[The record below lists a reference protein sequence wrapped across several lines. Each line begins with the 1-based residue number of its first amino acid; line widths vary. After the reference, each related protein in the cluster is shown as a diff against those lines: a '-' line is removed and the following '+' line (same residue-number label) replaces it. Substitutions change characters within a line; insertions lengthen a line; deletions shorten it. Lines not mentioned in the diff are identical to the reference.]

1 MKKFF
6 QGRSRRER
14 LLLLAFALVALGW
27 WAPVALGR
35 LAALRRDFTE
45 IRLQRETQQ
54 ITLSHRKEIEV
65 RAAAAG
71 RTLDPAKT
79 LDASQAFAELN
90 RITTGLTAEIGA
102 QRSTRSEQ
110 FALHNMQVSIRRADL
125 KALYG
130 FYEQLSARAPYLGI
144 EQCVLSAD
152 RANPGLLNGV
162 FRIYSIEAV
171 RPLK

>member
-1 MKKFF
+1 MKAFF

-14 LLLLAFALVALGW
+14 LLLLAFAFIAFGW

-35 LAALRRDFTE
+35 LGGLRRDWQEYATE
-45 IRLQRETQQ
+45 RATQQ
-54 ITLSHRKEIEV
+54 MWLSHRTEIEA

-90 RITTGLTAEIGA
+90 RMTAGLTAEIGG
-102 QRSTRSEQ
+102 QRSVSSGQ
-110 FALHNMQVSIRRADL
+110 FALHNVQVSIRRAEI
-125 KALYG
+125 KGLYG

-144 EQCVLSAD
+144 EQCVISVD
-152 RANPGLLNGV
+152 RANPGLLNAV
-162 FRIYSIEAV
+162 FRVYSIEAV
-171 RPLK
+171 RPAK

>member
-1 MKKFF
+1 MKKLF
-6 QGRSRRER
+6 QGRSLRER
-14 LLLLAFALVALGW
+14 LLLLAFTLIALGW

-35 LAALRRDFTE
+35 LAALRRDLGE
-45 IRLQRETQQ
+45 ARLQRETQQ
-54 ITLSHRKEIEV
+54 ITLAHRKEIEV

-102 QRSTRSEQ
+102 QRSTRSDQ

-144 EQCVLSAD
+144 EQCVLTVD